1 MNKVKLTSVVI
12 RMAAVALAVMMLF
25 VMQGCGEDDSAKEA
39 VQQNT
44 SSDNASSN
52 NTSSS
57 ADSSGNN
64 SSDTDSSD
72 SEGTTPAADKY
83 TVTFKDFDG
92 TVLNTQTVE
101 KGKGATAPATPKRE
115 NFKFAGWDKS
125 FDNITADL
133 TVTATYTTTKTVI
146 YAERVE
152 VNKGTDEVSVAIRVL
167 NNPGIMG
174 AVLKVSVDDNA
185 LSFVKAEKTEYPG
198 LTLTSS
204 GSKITSSPYTFV
216 LDALELS
223 KDDEKDGTLFT
234 VTFKVSE
241 NAAKGRYNIELSYDK
256 GAIFD
261 KSYKDPNVCLEN
273 GSITVK

>member
-1 MNKVKLTSVVI
+1 MNKVKLTSIVI
-12 RMAAVALAVMMLF
+12 RMVAVALAVMMLF
-25 VMQGCGEDDSAKEA
+25 ISQGCGNDKSSKETA
-39 VQQNT
+39 QQNT
-44 SSDNASSN
+44 SSDN
-52 NTSSS
+52 TSSI
-57 ADSSGNN
+57 DPNGNN
-64 SSDTDSSD
+64 SSDTDSSNIA
-72 SEGTTPAADKY
+72 GTTPAADKY
-83 TVTFKDFDG
+83 TVIFKDFDG
-92 TVLNTQTVE
+92 TVLNTQSVE
-101 KGKGATAPATPKRE
+101 KGKGATAPDTPERK

-133 TVTATYTTTKTVI
+133 TVTATYTTTKTII

-152 VNKGTDEVSVAIRVL
+152 VNKGTNEVSVDIRVL

-185 LSFVKAEKTEYPG
+185 LSFIKAEKTEYPG
-198 LTLTSS
+198 FTLTSP
-204 GSKITSSPYTFV
+204 GSKTTASPYTFV

-223 KDDEKDGTLFT
+223 KEDEKDGTLFT
-234 VTFKVSE
+234 VTFKVKDTATVGKYE
-241 NAAKGRYNIELSYDK
+241 IKLSYDK